1 MADTWLSP
9 LAVSYQATQEWDEP
23 DYLSGGQAGIHGGI
37 DLAPKAG
44 TNPPVYSAKP
54 GTVEEVVPNHPVGGN
69 YIVIKHMDNYWTY
82 YGHLATLNVSV
93 GQQVTNQTVLGLCG
107 ATGGATGIH
116 LHFEVW
122 RGGKWQRINPR
133 EVINLDG
140 SGRDS
145 SNNGGNGGIYTGG
158 ALLNAGKSISE
169 SNIRLIIS
177 AGKKYNIKPSFM
189 IAQMFIES
197 HWGDPS
203 ISIVGSKDNN
213 WAGISEPFSVP
224 ADLGINMSR
233 GSARPVG
240 EGGYYI
246 HFATMNDFFK
256 AYAFVL
262 SKRNGLYNVEGANSI
277 EEYCKGLFRIGG
289 ANSDYAATGYQNYFN
304 MLIPTYNSINKQN
317 PGKLAQID
325 ASTEEI
331 TNNGGLTTMQCLYER
346 PINPNT
352 GALDINGSATTMMF
366 CNGVNT
372 RRVYHNDEVNIV
384 KELYR
389 KNNGKEIPVYYKK
402 DWPKTSPWYIR
413 LEAMFPVVK

>member
-1 MADTWLSP
+1 
-9 LAVSYQATQEWDEP
+9 
-23 DYLSGGQAGIHGGI
+23 
-37 DLAPKAG
+37 
-44 TNPPVYSAKP
+44 
-54 GTVEEVVPNHPVGGN
+54 
-69 YIVIKHMDNYWTY
+69 
-82 YGHLATLNVSV
+82 
-93 GQQVTNQTVLGLCG
+93 
-107 ATGGATGIH
+107 
-116 LHFEVW
+116 
-122 RGGKWQRINPR
+122 
-133 EVINLDG
+133 
-140 SGRDS
+140 
-145 SNNGGNGGIYTGG
+145 
-158 ALLNAGKSISE
+158 
-169 SNIRLIIS
+169 
-177 AGKKYNIKPSFM
+177 
-189 IAQMFIES
+189 
-197 HWGDPS
+197 
-203 ISIVGSKDNN
+203 
-213 WAGISEPFSVP
+213 
-224 ADLGINMSR
+224 
-233 GSARPVG
+233 
-240 EGGYYI
+240 
-246 HFATMNDFFK
+246 MNDFFK

-262 SKRNGLYNVEGANSI
+262 SKRYGLYNVEGANSI